1 VEPLT
6 LRDVR
11 ALIASLERLPGR
23 VTVRRL
29 VRQASLLIDQ
39 FPFCVTS
46 LIGDR
51 ALAARVFVPARVR
64 DDQLFELTPI

>member
-23 VTVRRL
+23 VAVRRL
-29 VRQASLLIDQ
+29 VRQASPLIDQ
-39 FPFCVTS
+39 LRFCVTS
-46 LIGDR
+46 LIGDQ
-51 ALAARVFVPARVR
+51 ALAVRVFVLARVR